1 MTAPTETN
9 TTTHFLR
16 ELRALH
22 MIRDLVAIPNAAAQR
37 KTVVWSVGCSTGD
50 EPYGL
55 AMVCRQ
61 AACDVEILAT
71 DINPNALERA
81 QRGRYQERNL
91 RHVDDALRSRWFS
104 RDNEGWQI
112 ADELREMVRFRRHD
126 ITREASPR
134 HDVDV
139 ALCRN
144 VMVYFNAD
152 QVQRAVSTICASL
165 RPGALLILGASEWL
179 RPDVRLRG
187 TMRLVPMERAGVIV
201 YQRTATSPLPLP
213 LPPVPETPAPPPV
226 RAVEPSHVV
235 EQLRSLGDAR
245 LDAGQIAEARTCY
258 VQALEQA
265 PLLADL
271 HLRIALCHLHARQ
284 PKEATES
291 LRRALFLTPQ
301 LWQAW
306 MLLADLAHEPAQARH
321 YLSQARDLLEAAT
334 EVADVPALRAFSSD
348 HAVAL
353 AAVRHKLRGMR

>member
-16 ELRALH
+16 ETRALQ
-22 MIRDLVAIPNAAAQR
+22 MIRDLVAIPNTAAKR

-55 AMVCRQ
+55 AMMCRQ

-81 QRGRYQERNL
+81 QRGRYHERNL
-91 RHVDDALRSRWFS
+91 RHVNEAMRSRWFS
-104 RDNEGWQI
+104 RDNDAWQI
-112 ADELREMVRFRRHD
+112 TNELREMVRFRRHD
-126 ITREASPR
+126 ITREGSPR

-144 VMVYFNAD
+144 VMVYFNAE
-152 QVQRAVSTICASL
+152 QVQQAVSTMCASL
-165 RPGALLILGASEWL
+165 RPRALLILGASEWL

-187 TMRLVPMERAGVIV
+187 TMRLMPMERAGVIV
-201 YQRTATSPLPLP
+201 YQRIAASPLALP
-213 LPPVPETPAPPPV
+213 LPPVQDKPAAPV
-226 RAVEPSHVV
+226 RIVEPSDVV
-235 EQLRSLGDAR
+235 DQLRALGDAR
-245 LDAGQIAEARTCY
+245 LDAGRIADARTCY
-258 VQALEQA
+258 GQALEQA

-271 HLRIALCHLHARQ
+271 HLRTALCHLHAREQ
-284 PKEATES
+284 KPAIES

-306 MLLADLAHEPAQARH
+306 MLLADLAHDPAQARH
-321 YLSQARDLLEAAT
+321 YLSQARDLLEAAG
-334 EVADVPALRAFSSD
+334 ECDDVPALRAFSSD

-353 AAVRHKLRGMR
+353 AAVRHKLRGLR

>member
-1 MTAPTETN
+1 
-9 TTTHFLR
+9 
-16 ELRALH
+16 
-22 MIRDLVAIPNAAAQR
+22 MIRDLVAIPNTAAGR

-50 EPYGL
+50 EPYSL
-55 AMVCRQ
+55 AMFCRQ

-81 QRGRYQERNL
+81 QRGRYHDRNL
-91 RHVDDALRSRWFS
+91 RHVSETLRSRWFA
-104 RDNEGWQI
+104 RDSDGWQVTS
-112 ADELREMVRFRRHD
+112 ELRDMVRFRRHD
-126 ITREASPR
+126 ITREGSPR

-144 VMVYFNAD
+144 VMVYFNAE
-152 QVQRAVSTICASL
+152 QVQQAVSTMCSSL

-187 TMRLVPMERAGVIV
+187 TMRLMPMERAGVIV
-201 YQRTATSPLPLP
+201 YQRIAASPLPLP
-213 LPPVPETPAPPPV
+213 LPPVPEKPVATPPV
-226 RAVEPSHVV
+226 RMVDPSDVV
-235 EQLRSLGDAR
+235 DQLRALGDAR
-245 LDAGQIAEARTCY
+245 LDAGRIVDARTCY
-258 VQALEQA
+258 GQALEQA

-271 HLRIALCHLHARQ
+271 HLRIALCHLHAREQ
-284 PKEATES
+284 KEAVEA
-291 LRRALFLTPQ
+291 LRRALFLTPR

-334 EVADVPALRAFSSD
+334 ECDDVPALRAFASD

-353 AAVRHKLRGMR
+353 AAVRHKLRGLR